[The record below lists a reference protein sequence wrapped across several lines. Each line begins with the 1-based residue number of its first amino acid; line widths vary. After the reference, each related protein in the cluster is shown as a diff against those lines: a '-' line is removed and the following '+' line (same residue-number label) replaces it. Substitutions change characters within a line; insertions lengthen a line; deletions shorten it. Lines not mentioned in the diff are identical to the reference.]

1 MHPYRSTRRRR
12 FAAIVG
18 AASLVALLVSGTAIA
33 MPIEDAVQTALRTHP
48 SVLAA
53 QQSLRAA
60 GFGVDIAKAG
70 FLPTI
75 DLRVANGVAR
85 TNNSTTRGRTG
96 RDPEDPQ
103 SVFLYRFESSITLSQ
118 MLFDGFGTPSRR
130 NSAQARQQG
139 ATFQVMGVEEGV
151 ALRAVTAYL
160 QVLQGRDLLAL
171 SGSYIRAH
179 ETVLLGLRAQVE
191 GGAGTQADVDQAQ
204 GRLAL
209 AEAAVTQFRGGLADA
224 EAAFREAI
232 GGRPADLVMPIVH
245 SAALPATADAAVSEA
260 LASHPGV
267 KALAENV
274 RSMEFEVRAASA
286 TSYPRL
292 SLDLMGTRSENAGGV
307 KGVTGDATAMITMTY
322 NLYRGGADKAQ
333 LEAARALLN
342 EARLRQEE
350 SGRLLE
356 QGVRVAFNAH
366 EVALARMPSLE
377 DALKSAEE
385 GRATFD
391 DRFEAGDAKL
401 LDLLGVE
408 DQLFQAAGGVISGR
422 SAVLLSHFQ
431 VLGAMGRLRSSL

>member
-1 MHPYRSTRRRR
+1 VIQTRSK
-12 FAAIVG
+12 AVACAVG
-18 AASLVALLVSGTAIA
+18 VVALFATTHSFA
-33 MPIEDAVQTALRTHP
+33 MPLEDAVQTALRTHP

-53 QQSLRAA
+53 QEVKRAA
-60 GFGVDIAKAG
+60 GFGVDIATAG
-70 FLPTI
+70 FRPTI

-85 TNNSTTRGRTG
+85 TNNSTTRGRDG

-118 MLFDGFGTPSRR
+118 MLFDGFGTANRR

-139 ATFQVMGVEEGV
+139 ASFQVMGVEEGV

-160 QVLQGRDLLAL
+160 QVLQGRQLLAL
-171 SGSYIRAH
+171 GEDYIRSH
-179 ETVLLGLRAQVE
+179 ETVLLGLKAQVE
-191 GGAGTQADVDQAQ
+191 GGAGAQADLDQAE

-209 AEAAVTQFRGGLADA
+209 AQAAVTQFRGGLADA
-224 EAAFREAI
+224 EAAFREAV
-232 GGRPADLVMPIVH
+232 GGRPTDLVAPMQRD
-245 SAALPATADAAVSEA
+245 SLLPATADAAVAEA
-260 LASHPGV
+260 LATHPGV

-274 RSMEFEVRAASA
+274 RSQEFDLRAASS
-286 TSYPRL
+286 TSYPRI

-307 KGVTGDATAMITMTY
+307 KGVTGDATAMITLTY

-356 QGVRVAFNAH
+356 QGVRVAFT
-366 EVALARMPSLE
+366 ALEISKTRMPQLE

-385 GRATFD
+385 GRAAFD
-391 DRFEAGDAKL
+391 DRFEAGDVKL
-401 LDLLGVE
+401 LDLLGLE

-422 SAVLLSHFQ
+422 SAVMLSYYQ

>member
-1 MHPYRSTRRRR
+1 
-12 FAAIVG
+12 
-18 AASLVALLVSGTAIA
+18 
-33 MPIEDAVQTALRTHP
+33 
-48 SVLAA
+48 
-53 QQSLRAA
+53 
-60 GFGVDIAKAG
+60 
-70 FLPTI
+70 
-75 DLRVANGVAR
+75 
-85 TNNSTTRGRTG
+85 
-96 RDPEDPQ
+96 
-103 SVFLYRFESSITLSQ
+103 

-171 SGSYIRAH
+171 SESYIRAH

-356 QGVRVAFNAH
+356 QGVRVAFNAQ

-391 DRFEAGDAKL
+391 DRFEAGTPSCSICSASRTSSSRRPVASSAAAARCYSATSKFSVRWDGCGRPCSKGARTHASTPATPRDAAVCL
-401 LDLLGVE
+401 ALTLTVRLARPRRPYYGARPAATQVG
-408 DQLFQAAGGVISGR
+408 AAGRCVF
-422 SAVLLSHFQ
+422 A
-431 VLGAMGRLRSSL
+431 SSLAARSIQTGDLQVCAFYWES